1 MSYPYLVIIPL
12 IAVAVTQFIKFIIAA
27 LRGEFDLKNL
37 LAYGGMPSAHTA
49 FVVSVTT
56 VVGLSEGVS
65 SAAFAVSMV
74 FGVLIVRDAIGLR
87 QFLSQHG
94 RVLNM
99 LIKDLPDD
107 IEAKYP
113 HALAERLG
121 HTPLQALVGGTIG
134 IIIAFGLFGLFVGF

>member
-1 MSYPYLVIIPL
+1 MTIPYLVIIPL
-12 IAVAVTQFIKFIIAA
+12 IAVAVTQFLKFIIAA
-27 LRGEFDLKNL
+27 ARGEFDLKNL

-56 VVGLSEGVS
+56 VVGLSEGLA
-65 SAAFAVSMV
+65 SAAFAVSFV
-74 FGVLIVRDAIGLR
+74 FGLLIIRDAIGLR

-121 HTPLQALVGGTIG
+121 HTPLQATIGGLIGITIAIGLYQFLVG
-134 IIIAFGLFGLFVGF
+134 